1 MIDSCGGFN
10 QVLMVSHLK
19 FSISTEQVFVYW
31 VFHTDIYIVPL
42 YRKILYGVTQNV
54 YHQTTKTTSPGFGGP
69 THMHPVC
76 LRRIMLVRQA
86 MR

>member
-1 MIDSCGGFN
+1 
-10 QVLMVSHLK
+10 
-19 FSISTEQVFVYW
+19 
-31 VFHTDIYIVPL
+31 L

-54 YHQTTKTTSPGFGGP
+54 YHQTTKTTSPGFGGT